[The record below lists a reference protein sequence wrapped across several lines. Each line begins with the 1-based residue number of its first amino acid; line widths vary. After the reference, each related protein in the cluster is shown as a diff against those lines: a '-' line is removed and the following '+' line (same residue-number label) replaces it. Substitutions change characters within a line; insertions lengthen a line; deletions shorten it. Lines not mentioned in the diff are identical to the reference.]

1 MTTTF
6 DLAKIMNRVQGL
18 LAKADST
25 EFPEE
30 ATALRAKA
38 EQFMR
43 DYRIAEEDLIASDQV
58 EIAPAAH
65 AVWLGPSY
73 DPTVGRA
80 GGRAGREG
88 QSFYEQWY
96 SLAYAAAKHA
106 GCEVHYRWGRNGET
120 NEHGLYAVLV
130 GYEGDLRMAEII
142 YTNARLVFG
151 ERLEP
156 KADPSLSDQAN
167 AYRLRSAGITR
178 DRAAKLIWGETS
190 HARAAQVGK
199 LYKAEC
205 DARGEQPVLD
215 GRGINAALYRV
226 EYAKAFVDE
235 LDRRLR
241 AARDAA
247 DSIGGAVVLHGRPE
261 RVKEALYNEFPEL
274 RPKPKTDVAERET
287 APARKGRQTKPY
299 WETAAYRREQERRHS
314 DVAYAARGAGKKA
327 AGEVALDRASNAQR
341 LGEGTTGTTTPRG
354 ALEG

>member
-1 MTTTF
+1 
-6 DLAKIMNRVQGL
+6 
-18 LAKADST
+18 
-25 EFPEE
+25 EE

-65 AVWLGPSY
+65 AVWLGPST
-73 DPTVGRA
+73 DRTRGA
-80 GGRAGREG
+80 GGQGRQG
-88 QSFYEQWY
+88 QSYYNEWY

-106 GCEVHYRWGRNGET
+106 GCEIHYRWGRNNET

-151 ERLEP
+151 DRLEP
-156 KADPSLSDQAN
+156 KADPTLSDQVN

-178 DRAAKLIWGETS
+178 DRAAALIWGETS
-190 HARAAQVGK
+190 HARAAAVGAM
-199 LYKAEC
+199 YKAEC
-205 DARGEQPVLD
+205 AARGEQPVLD

-226 EYAKAFVDE
+226 EYATAFVDE
-235 LDRRLR
+235 LERRLR
-241 AARDAA
+241 AARDAS
-247 DSIGGAVVLHGRPE
+247 DSMSGGALQLHGRPE
-261 RVKEALYNEFPEL
+261 RVKEALYQRFPNL
-274 RPKPKTDVAERET
+274 RPQPKTDVATRET
-287 APARKGRQTKPY
+287 APARKGRAPKPY

-314 DVAYAARGAGKKA
+314 DVAYAARDAGKTA
-327 AGEVALDRASNAQR
+327 ARSVSLDRASNAQR
-341 LGEGTTGTTTPRG
+341 LDEGAPRATRPAG